1 MHFRIGIF
9 YSCDARSRIASCG
22 ARARSR
28 TVEFSV
34 QGVKSVWITY
44 TGVSRVL
51 IAIALK
57 CALMMKC
64 FARARE
70 MAWHAVNGVVDGYY
84 GVSLGYLR
92 NLEVGL

>member
-1 MHFRIGIF
+1 MAE
-9 YSCDARSRIASCG
+9 SCRRG
-22 ARARSR
+22 
-28 TVEFSV
+28 TP
-34 QGVKSVWITY
+34 

>member
-1 MHFRIGIF
+1 MSVVPRPPNLT
-9 YSCDARSRIASCG
+9 SREFICWVT
-22 ARARSR
+22 SR
-28 TVEFSV
+28 GSEKWPL
-34 QGVKSVWITY
+34 GCRP

-57 CALMMKC
+57 CALMMKF

>member
-1 MHFRIGIF
+1 MRVCLSHGGVCFT
-9 YSCDARSRIASCG
+9 
-22 ARARSR
+22 RANSYCAKVR
-28 TVEFSV
+28 
-34 QGVKSVWITY
+34 
-44 TGVSRVL
+44 
-51 IAIALK
+51 
-57 CALMMKC
+57 ALMMKF

>member
-1 MHFRIGIF
+1 MRGSREFH
-9 YSCDARSRIASCG
+9 SCRPYID
-22 ARARSR
+22 
-28 TVEFSV
+28 
-34 QGVKSVWITY
+34 

-51 IAIALK
+51 ITIALK
-57 CALMMKC
+57 CALMMKF